1 MGDRS
6 PAGPGGVEEIMESK
20 IEWRKYPEEKPYKDD
35 VYNVTVIDPMFNIVR
50 SKLMAFSDGKFQN
63 YGLEEEVIAF
73 AYLPEPYVP
82 SGDYIVRHS
91 PDYQIIHSY
100 YEEEEE

>member
-1 MGDRS
+1 MS
-6 PAGPGGVEEIMESK
+6 KTEIK
-20 IEWRKYPEEKPYKDD
+20 WRKYPDEKPYKDD

-82 SGDYIVRHS
+82 SGDYIVKPS

-100 YEEEEE
+100 YVEEEE